1 MKTIIKIGECIMT
14 KIIVL
19 FNHKGGVSKTTTT
32 FNLAWKIS
40 EMGKKVLVVDGD
52 PQCNLTGMFLGDEF
66 DEYYE
71 NDSTKNMN
79 IKDAVSMAFKGRP
92 QPIEAIICPKHIKNE
107 NLFIIPGHMDLSEYE
122 SSLSL
127 AMNSNNA
134 IVTLQNLPGAF
145 YELIRKC
152 SEMYNIDYV
161 FIDMNPGL
169 SAINQTLFIYSD
181 AFIVPTNPDPFSVMA
196 LKTLKQTLPKWKKW
210 AIQGRDLFGESSYPL
225 PNSEMKFIGEIIQRF
240 SLRNQKAARPYTSKI
255 SEIKDYIDNEF
266 VEEMKRNNMVFEIDS
281 KVNWEGLEGRC
292 LGEIADFGSLI
303 QKANEAMVPVFALT
317 KVDMGAVGN
326 VYDSMEA
333 KRALFDEIFTK
344 IALVV
349 LELV

>member
-1 MKTIIKIGECIMT
+1 MA

-40 EMGKKVLVVDGD
+40 EMNKKVLIVDGD
-52 PQCNLTGMFLGDEF
+52 PQCNLTGMFLGEAF

-71 NDSTKNMN
+71 NECTKDNN
-79 IKDAVSMAFKGRP
+79 IKDAVSMAFNGRP
-92 QPIEAIICPKHIKNE
+92 QPIEAITCPQHQKNE
-107 NLFIIPGHMDLSEYE
+107 NLYIIPGHMDLSEYE

-145 YELIRKC
+145 YELINKC
-152 SEMYNIDYV
+152 CQKYAIDYV

-169 SAINQTLFIYSD
+169 SAINQTFFVYSD

-196 LKTLKQTLPKWKKW
+196 LKTLKKTLPKWKKW
-210 AIQGRDLFGESSYPL
+210 AVQGRELFSESSYPL
-225 PNSEMKFIGEIIQRF
+225 PESDMKFVGDIIQRF
-240 SLRNQKAARPYTSKI
+240 SLRNRKAAKPYTGKI
-255 SEIKDYIDNEF
+255 NEIKEYICNDF
-266 VEEMKRNNMVFEIDS
+266 VEEMRKNGMLYEIDELMGN
-281 KVNWEGLEGRC
+281 KGFEGRC

-303 QKANEAMVPVFALT
+303 QKANEALVPVFALT
-317 KVDMGAVGN
+317 KEDMDAVGN

-333 KRALFDEIFTK
+333 KRALFDDIFTR
-344 IALVV
+344 IA
-349 LELV
+349 ELIVEIV